1 MMLDKHGTLSVTG
14 TGKVQ
19 GTPDEAVVD
28 LGVVTEGKTAAEA
41 VASNARVTQAVIDA
55 ASAQPNHG
63 VTTTGLSVSPILHFD
78 QTTGVST
85 IVGFRATNGVEVR
98 TEIADAGQVYDAGI
112 AAGANASSG
121 ITFRIQDETPYRE
134 QALRLAVENAHQE
147 AKVVAQSARVD
158 LLSIQAIHR
167 VSRRRARRQRR
178 DDPGPS
184 GAADDH
190 RHRAAGVS
198 HASLRS
204 PAAFFTDPARWW
216 GEGSAIDPVVGGAVR
231 IVYPGG
237 RAGLGSGARD
247 RARSSAG
254 GTRLALRHDVD
265 SAAVRD
271 AHVPGWRYQLARFA
285 DIVARD
291 AHVGADEAVAADAR
305 GARQAPPCARRG
317 ARRLGGG
324 ARGRRR
330 GDDRHQRRAVRSRWP
345 DRRRRRADI
354 AGASRTAAWPD
365 GGSRGREFWKSA
377 AASPPTT
384 R

>member
-158 LLSIQAIHR
+158 LLSIQAIQ
-167 VSRRRARRQRR
+167 V
-178 DDPGPS
+178 DPAG
-184 GAADDH
+184 GRIAF
-190 RHRAAGVS
+190 RAAALDVS
-198 HASLRS
+198 AV
-204 PAAFFTDPARWW
+204 TT
-216 GEGSAIDPVVGGAVR
+216 PVLPEQQTITATVQL
-231 IVYPGG
+231 VYRT
-237 RAGLGSGARD
+237 RA
-247 RARSSAG
+247 
-254 GTRLALRHDVD
+254 
-265 SAAVRD
+265 
-271 AHVPGWRYQLARFA
+271 
-285 DIVARD
+285 
-291 AHVGADEAVAADAR
+291 
-305 GARQAPPCARRG
+305 
-317 ARRLGGG
+317 
-324 ARGRRR
+324 
-330 GDDRHQRRAVRSRWP
+330 
-345 DRRRRRADI
+345 
-354 AGASRTAAWPD
+354 
-365 GGSRGREFWKSA
+365 
-377 AASPPTT
+377 
-384 R
+384 